1 MIDTEFNF
9 QVLSVRTIAFEAA
22 SSESGSASVSEFSV
36 PDTVNSGLNQWV
48 SESIETSDRPELS
61 SARVVIA
68 GGRGLKSA
76 ENFNMLYKLADKLKA
91 AGKFLEFAKHIFVS
105 DFFYI
110 ILSV

>member
-1 MIDTEFNF
+1 M
-9 QVLSVRTIAFEAA
+9 RTIAFEAA
-22 SSESGSASVSEFSV
+22 SSASGSASVSEFPV
-36 PDTVNSGLNQWV
+36 PDTVDSGLNQWL

-91 AGKFLEFAKHIFVS
+91 AGNPIEFVANIKFLKSFS
-105 DFFYI
+105 
-110 ILSV
+110 L